1 VLSLQEPSS
10 DGRILCRVPQER
22 RLVTVLFADM
32 VGSTTLTVTNDAEVV
47 RERLEGLFDRAR
59 AILVDHGAT
68 VEKFIGDAVM
78 AVFGVPVAHEDDAER
93 AIRAAQALVGAF
105 AAENEGPIQRVELR
119 VGVNSGEVATGGSS
133 GDQFLVTGEAVNV
146 AARLQAAAAP
156 GEILAGPLTRRLTSG
171 IARFGAARRIE
182 AKGIGVIEAWP
193 LDGLIS
199 AVPSG
204 ARGPAASATFVG
216 REREMSLLATLWG
229 HTAASARPYLV
240 TVIGA
245 AGIGKTRMVEEF
257 SAGVPGALI
266 LRTRCPPYGEGLAFW
281 PIEQILGPTAPG
293 GSNIV
298 GAFRRHLE
306 ALALD
311 GPVALVI
318 EDLHWAQPAFLD
330 AVEHIVDR
338 ARGPILVLCTARS
351 DLLATRLG
359 WGGGRPNAAS
369 VELGPLDDASVERL
383 IASLDPTPVPGA
395 TLASLLAHGEG
406 NPLFVQEYLRA
417 VREDDRVALGGAVP
431 PTLRALVSA
440 RLDRVP
446 APTRAILRSASVIGR
461 TFGLDALSILTDDP
475 GLAPGL
481 LDDAEQLDLVAP
493 LDPPGVA
500 SRRYSFAHMLFR
512 DVAYAGVPKAE
523 RIRQHDVLSRWI
535 EARAPVDLGVAAHHA
550 EQAYL
555 WAVELASRDVPAHA
569 MRAFA
574 LLQRAAEDRRLR
586 SDSHAAL
593 SLFRRALA
601 VAGALRIDEATLL
614 ELRAR
619 AVIARLRI
627 DGSAE
632 AIAELDEILPR
643 ARVAAPSDVLVQLLM
658 WRQSISLLDDAEEAG
673 RLIAEAIGVAERAHD
688 AGGLSYARWAAAEL
702 RAAVGD
708 LDGQRELLESVRRD
722 MRRSGTTIWL
732 GFDRAVPTLVDLAE
746 NALERGDG
754 TGADEYAR
762 AAVLDSENG
771 ASAINR
777 FRALEMASRSRLAAS
792 DLAEAGRFADAA
804 TVLAREINEP
814 WASARAALATA
825 AYRRVS
831 GDLATAGR
839 LLDGALLDAERAARP
854 TMRGVLTEL
863 RAALATVLAA
873 SGDLAK
879 AERLLAVA
887 RAEAPR
893 SDVRGRRHIE
903 RANQAIRN
911 ASGAPLTA

>member
-1 VLSLQEPSS
+1 
-10 DGRILCRVPQER
+10 VPQER

-47 RERLEGLFDRAR
+47 RERLEGLFERAR

-93 AIRAAQALVGAF
+93 AIRAAQALIGAF
-105 AAENEGPIQRVELR
+105 AAENDGPIQRVELR

-146 AARLQAAAAP
+146 AARLQAAAPP
-156 GEILAGPLTRRLTSG
+156 GEVLAGPLTRRLTSG
-171 IARFGAARRIE
+171 IARFGVARRIE
-182 AKGIGVIEAWP
+182 AKGIGMIEAWP

-204 ARGPAASATFVG
+204 ARAPAVSAAFVG

-229 HTAASARPYLV
+229 HTAASGRPYLV
-240 TVIGA
+240 SVIGA
-245 AGIGKTRMVEEF
+245 AGIGKTRMVAEF
-257 SAGVPGALI
+257 SASLQGALV
-266 LRTRCPPYGEGLAFW
+266 LRTRCPPYGEGLALW

-293 GSNIV
+293 LESNIV
-298 GAFRRHLE
+298 SAFRRHLE
-306 ALALD
+306 VLAQD

-338 ARGPILVLCTARS
+338 ARGPILVLCTARA

-359 WGGGRPNAAS
+359 WGGGRANAAS
-369 VELGPLDDASVERL
+369 VALGPLDDASVERL
-383 IASLDPTPVPGA
+383 IASLDPAPVPGA
-395 TLASLLAHGEG
+395 TLVSLLAHGEG

-446 APTRAILRSASVIGR
+446 APTRAILRSASVVGR
-461 TFGLDALSILTDDP
+461 TFGLDALSVLTDDP
-475 GLAPGL
+475 ARAPDL
-481 LDDAEQLDLVAP
+481 LDDAERLDLIAP
-493 LDPPGVA
+493 LDPAGVVP
-500 SRRYSFAHMLFR
+500 RRYSFVHMLFR

-535 EARAPVDLGVAAHHA
+535 EARDVVDLGLAAHHA
-550 EQAYL
+550 EQAYT

-569 MRAFA
+569 RRAFD

-601 VAGALRIDEATLL
+601 VAGALQIDDATLL

-632 AIAELDEILPR
+632 AIAELDEILPQ
-643 ARVAAPSDVLVQLLM
+643 ARVAAPSDLLVQLLM
-658 WRQSISLLDDAEEAG
+658 WRQSISLLDDADEAG
-673 RLIAEAIGVAERAHD
+673 RLVAEAIGTAERAND

-702 RAAVGD
+702 RAAAGD
-708 LDGQRELLESVRRD
+708 LEGQRELLESAQRD
-722 MRRSGTTIWL
+722 MVRSGTTSWL
-732 GFDRAVPTLVDLAE
+732 GFDRAVPSLVDLAE

-754 TGADEYAR
+754 TAADGYAR
-762 AAVLDSENG
+762 AAVLGSENG
-771 ASAINR
+771 VSAINR
-777 FRALEMASRSRLAAS
+777 FRSLEMASRSRLAAG

-814 WASARAALATA
+814 WASARAALASA

-831 GDLATAGR
+831 GDLAAAGR
-839 LLDGALLDAERAARP
+839 LLEGALLDAERAARP

-873 SGDLAK
+873 SGDRIK
-879 AERLLAVA
+879 AEQLLAMA

-903 RANQAIRN
+903 RAEQAMRTS
-911 ASGAPLTA
+911 SGTPLTA